1 MDNARKCLVG
11 GIQAMSDEGQI
22 KYKTKHLPYQYYS
35 VRSLLWKICVGYLT
49 PNSKEKWVSS
59 MEKNLAMYKK
69 LVCQFIV
76 QPIEKK
82 LGISNSISPE
92 TRKLSPNNNEKQE
105 KIKEAKEVKDHPLN
119 FSQESKWGNYFK
131 DV

>member
-1 MDNARKCLVG
+1 M
-11 GIQAMSDEGQI
+11 
-22 KYKTKHLPYQYYS
+22 
-35 VRSLLWKICVGYLT
+35 GYLT

-92 TRKLSPNNNEKQE
+92 TRKLSPNNNEK
-105 KIKEAKEVKDHPLN
+105 
-119 FSQESKWGNYFK
+119 
-131 DV
+131 